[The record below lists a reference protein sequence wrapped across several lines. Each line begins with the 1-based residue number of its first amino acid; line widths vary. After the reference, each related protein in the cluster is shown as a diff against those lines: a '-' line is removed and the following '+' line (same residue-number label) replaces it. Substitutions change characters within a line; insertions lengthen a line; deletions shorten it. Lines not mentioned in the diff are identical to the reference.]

1 MLVPPVDDAPSHALH
16 IVTGKGGSGK
26 TTIAASLA
34 MALAS
39 KGRRVLICEVEGRQG
54 LAGLFGTPPNEGGI
68 ERKLAS
74 SPAGGEVFGL
84 SIDARDA
91 LMEYLATFYRLGVAG
106 RALDKLGL
114 YDFATSIAP
123 GLRDVL
129 LTGKVYEAVR
139 RRMKSQPNSYD
150 AVVLDAPPTGRITP
164 FLGVHEAVAGL
175 AKIGPIHSQ
184 AASITALF
192 RSAVTTVHVVTLLQE
207 MPVTET
213 LEAIEALKPTGIQ
226 TGTIICNQVSPT
238 PLTAEQLD
246 LVEQPDWTLSAPGL
260 AADQAGVLRNEFADE
275 IAELQAEQACYE
287 DLIAADLPLVEVPF
301 EPDGI
306 DVAALASIARTLG
319 QQLKGEVHA

>member
-1 MLVPPVDDAPSHALH
+1 MPPADDAPSHALH

-39 KGRRVLICEVEGRQG
+39 TGRRVLICEVEGRQG
-54 LAGLFGTPPNEGGI
+54 LAGLFDTPPNEGGI
-68 ERKLAS
+68 ERKLAT

-164 FLGVHEAVAGL
+164 FLAVHEAVAGL

-184 AASITALF
+184 AASITELF
-192 RSAVTTVHVVTLLQE
+192 RSSATTVHIVTLLQE

-213 LEAIEALKPTGIQ
+213 LEAIKALKPTGIRP
-226 TGTIICNQVSPT
+226 GSIICNQVSPT

-246 LVEQPDWTLSAPGL
+246 LVERPDWTLSAPGL
-260 AADQAGVLRNEFADE
+260 AATQATVLREEFADG
-275 IAELQAEQACYE
+275 IAELQAEQGCYE
-287 DLIAADLPLVEVPF
+287 QLIAADLPLIEVPF
-301 EPDGI
+301 DPDGI
-306 DVAALASIARTLG
+306 DVAGLADIAHTLAE
-319 QQLKGEVHA
+319 QLKAEVNA

>member
-1 MLVPPVDDAPSHALH
+1 MPAADDVPTHALH

-26 TTIAASLA
+26 TTIAAALA
-34 MALAS
+34 MALAT

-54 LAGLFGTPPNEGGI
+54 LAGLFDTPPNEGGI
-68 ERKLAS
+68 ERKLAT

-184 AASITALF
+184 AASITKLF
-192 RSAVTTVHVVTLLQE
+192 RSAATTVHIVTLLQE

-213 LEAIEALKPTGIQ
+213 LEAIEALKPTGIRP
-226 TGTIICNQVSPT
+226 GSIICNQASPT
-238 PLTAEQLD
+238 PLSAEQLD
-246 LVEQPDWTLSAPGL
+246 LVEQPDWTLRAPGL
-260 AADQAGVLRNEFADE
+260 SAEQARVLRDEFADG

-287 DLIAADLPLVEVPF
+287 QLIAADLPLIEVPF
-301 EPDGI
+301 DPDGI
-306 DVAALASIARTLG
+306 DVAALADIAQTLG
-319 QQLKGEVHA
+319 AQLKEEVHA